1 MTDAHSIDLSKIK
14 QVKKDGRKGGNRKP
28 MTTNKF
34 LARARKVHGDRF
46 CYKKTEYT
54 HSTKNI
60 IITCKIHGDFEQVV
74 TTHLRSKHGCQQCS
88 KELGNAIKVKSTSQF
103 IINANKVH
111 SNKYDYS
118 KTKYIRSTELVTIT
132 CPTHGDFERTPNNH
146 LNGGYGC
153 NACAGVM
160 EYDTEFFIS
169 RAKEVHEAKGVE
181 YDYSKAEYKNAKY
194 AVEIICALHGSFFQV
209 ATEHLKGY
217 GCQECGKEVSRGWSR
232 SDFKR
237 ISRKNNN
244 GNATLYVIKC
254 LDGENHFYKL
264 GVTTTDLKT
273 RFRNTRSMPYE
284 YSVEC
289 VIDGEAGYIYDL
301 EVKLHLLLK
310 NKSYEP
316 NIKFRGYTECFT
328 TIKPIIRLLKELSNT
343 DQLQLIA

>member
-1 MTDAHSIDLSKIK
+1 MTKCNSTDITKPVQDK
-14 QVKKDGRKGGNRKP
+14 RKGGNRKP

-60 IITCKIHGDFEQVV
+60 IITCKIHGDFEQVAS
-74 TTHLRSKHGCQQCS
+74 THLRSKHGCQQCS

-103 IINANKVH
+103 IIDANKAH

-118 KTKYIRSTELVTIT
+118 KTKYIRSDELVTIT

-169 RAKEVHEAKGVE
+169 RAKEVHKAKGVE
-181 YDYSKAEYKNAKY
+181 YDYSKAEYKNAKC

-209 ATEHLKGY
+209 AAEHLKGY
-217 GCQECGKEVSRGWSR
+217 GCQECGRNKGCGYSRG
-232 SDFKR
+232 DFIK
-237 ISRKNNN
+237 SCEKGAAN
-244 GNATLYVIKC
+244 LYVIKC
-254 LDGENHFYKL
+254 FNNSECFYKV
-264 GVTTTDLKT
+264 GITKNTLKT
-273 RFRNTRSMPYE
+273 RFRNTRSMPYK

-316 NIKFRGYTECFT
+316 SIHFRGHTECFT
-328 TIKPIIRLLKELSNT
+328 TIKPVEKLLKELSNT